1 MMMRKKVLVLG
12 CCLALL
18 SFLGAVSLAGAAEK
32 EPVVGQTVPEVKFS
46 GTVTPEGSTYL
57 GLAKQ
62 GPFTLKDVKAPYVL
76 VEQFSTNC
84 PHCMA
89 QSPVMNQLFN
99 MVQQDANLKSKIKFL
114 GAGQGDDEMKMK
126 MWKAFHKVPFPLV
139 PDPTNSF
146 GKAMNFTPFPVT
158 VVLDKTG
165 KILFVHIGA
174 FDSADEV
181 FQKIKAIVK

>member
-1 MMMRKKVLVLG
+1 MMRKRILVLS

-18 SFLGAVSLAGAAEK
+18 FFFGAVSLTGAAEK
-32 EPVVGQTVPEVKFS
+32 EPVVGQSVGNSKFAA
-46 GTVTPEGSTYL
+46 TITPEGSKYL

-76 VEQFSTNC
+76 VEQFSTSC

-89 QSPVMNQLFN
+89 QAPVMDTLFAKVEKDPQLK
-99 MVQQDANLKSKIKFL
+99 AKLKFI
-114 GAGQGDDEMKMK
+114 GTGQGNDATAVK
-126 MWKAFHKVPFPLV
+126 MWKAFHKVPLPLV
-139 PDPTNSF
+139 PDPNNSF
-146 GKAMNFTPFPVT
+146 GKAMNFTPYPVT

-174 FDSADEV
+174 FDNADEV
-181 FQKIKAIVK
+181 LAKIKAVVK